1 MEALKSWGYTRN
13 GKLVNF
19 AMGSRVRLKMMTAT
33 SAHKNFCR
41 VRILSE
47 ADYQELFDYQEL
59 LKMIETLA
67 DGLKDPPKPMRCLT
81 QRHPIIE
88 KEPVKVQPKSTR
100 SLIARIVSHIKAKP
114 NPVL

>member
-19 AMGSRVRLKMMTAT
+19 AMGSRVRLKMMTTT

-47 ADYQELFDYQEL
+47 DNYQELI
-59 LKMIETLA
+59 KMIETLA
-67 DGLKDPPKPMRCLT
+67 DDLKGW
-81 QRHPIIE
+81 PIIE
-88 KEPVKVQPKSTR
+88 KEPVKVLPKSTH

-114 NPVL
+114 NPIL